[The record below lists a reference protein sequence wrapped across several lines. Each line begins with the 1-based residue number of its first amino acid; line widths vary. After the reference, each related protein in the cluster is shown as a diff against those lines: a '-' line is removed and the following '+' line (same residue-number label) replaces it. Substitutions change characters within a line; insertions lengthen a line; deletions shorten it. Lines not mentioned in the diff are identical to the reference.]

1 MELSARLN
9 AKGRIRARIRTRMYY
24 SQQHIQSAALFTR
37 QSYQIE
43 SDYNGTPLNELIVEH
58 RSYVTGAIFA
68 AVSFLESTINELFS
82 DTVDHPDGDLASH
95 LDSSTKLLMADM
107 WKLRIPKTATYPIID
122 KYQIALTLARKALF
136 DTEQALWKDVKT
148 LIVLRNALIHYEPV
162 WTSQK
167 EEGQAY
173 KGILSLKQ
181 QKKFALNPLIT
192 EQFNPFFPDKCL
204 SHGCARWAVNTSV
217 QFVQEFFSKMGIPVL
232 FDHIKPLLKT
242 EP

>member
-1 MELSARLN
+1 
-9 AKGRIRARIRTRMYY
+9 MYY

-136 DTEQALWKDVKT
+136 DTEQALWKDV
-148 LIVLRNALIHYEPV
+148 I
-162 WTSQK
+162 
-167 EEGQAY
+167 
-173 KGILSLKQ
+173 
-181 QKKFALNPLIT
+181 
-192 EQFNPFFPDKCL
+192 
-204 SHGCARWAVNTSV
+204 
-217 QFVQEFFSKMGIPVL
+217 
-232 FDHIKPLLKT
+232 
-242 EP
+242 